1 MSCQVN
7 YIHQP
12 RCEYRE
18 TGSGAG
24 VMAGGNE
31 GLGDGFGDGAGGAS
45 FELVSR
51 GDGVGEGDSFA
62 RLLFAFAGALLSFV
76 TFGLS
81 IGVGVTAAFGL
92 AFALVVAP
100 AGMRASFCPV
110 AGAAG
115 WTGWPFGSAD
125 RVDEVRCC

>member
-18 TGSGAG
+18 TGGGAG
-24 VMAGGNE
+24 VTAGGNE

-62 RLLFAFAGALLSFV
+62 RLLFAFAGALLSFA
-76 TFGLS
+76 TFAFGLS

-100 AGMRASFCPV
+100 AGMPASFCPV

-115 WTGWPFGSAD
+115 
-125 RVDEVRCC
+125 

>member
-1 MSCQVN
+1 
-7 YIHQP
+7 
-12 RCEYRE
+12 
-18 TGSGAG
+18 
-24 VMAGGNE
+24 MAGGNE

-81 IGVGVTAAFGL
+81 IGVGVTVAFGL

-100 AGMRASFCPV
+100 AGMPASFCPV

-115 WTGWPFGSAD
+115 
-125 RVDEVRCC
+125 

>member
-18 TGSGAG
+18 TGGGAG
-24 VMAGGNE
+24 VTAGGNE

-45 FELVSR
+45 FEFDSR
-51 GDGVGEGDSFA
+51 EDGVGEGDSFA
-62 RLLFAFAGALLSFV
+62 RLLFAFAGALLSFA
-76 TFGLS
+76 TFAFGLS

-100 AGMRASFCPV
+100 AGMPASFCPV

-115 WTGWPFGSAD
+115 
-125 RVDEVRCC
+125 